1 MLHRMV
7 ERLVKCCLSRNGN
20 RAGET
25 EGDLQPSPSPQF
37 IFDYLREIPNPNTTK
52 LKTAQKYN

>member
-1 MLHRMV
+1 MV

-25 EGDLQPSPSPQF
+25 EGGLQPSPSPQF